1 MLPEAYVL
9 INTDIGAEETVVEEL
24 TKIQEVK
31 ETWIVYGIYDVIAN
45 VATEKRQTDLEN
57 VIITKIRGLENIIST
72 VTMIVMEPKE

>member
-1 MLPEAYVL
+1 MPEAYVL